1 MSVAQIATI
10 LRLEWVDLVRF
21 FTWFKSFLANRVA
34 PGAAIIYDDEV
45 ASVADLVVV
54 NWEMDGIIDIE

>member
-1 MSVAQIATI
+1 MSDAQIATI

-21 FTWFKSFLANRVA
+21 FTWFKIFLANRVA

-45 ASVADLVVV
+45 ARVGDGGVV
-54 NWEMDGIIDIE
+54 DGGVGGMVDVE